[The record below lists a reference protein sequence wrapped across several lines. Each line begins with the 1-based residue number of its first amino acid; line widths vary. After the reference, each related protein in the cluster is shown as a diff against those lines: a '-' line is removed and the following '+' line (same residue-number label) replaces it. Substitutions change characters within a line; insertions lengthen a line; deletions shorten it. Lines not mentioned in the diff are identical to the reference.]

1 VVIKNQCM
9 SKLLLLSAMLFFG
22 FSNLHAQ
29 VKIGSPGTPNTN
41 AVLELDGGTSK
52 GLLLPKLTATEI
64 TALTTAPD
72 GLIIYNKTD
81 NFLYIRKSAAWQKV
95 SDETNGGGGLTLP
108 YAGTASTVGG
118 AEFSI
123 THTTTFGD
131 VAYFNNTAGGAAI
144 TTAAG
149 NNKFNMTSGNMGI
162 GIPAGLG
169 ENPTLGRLVVRGSV
183 GSTVAVF
190 DDRNTGISLQSNL
203 PAVGFNEYYN
213 AGSKY
218 TSIGFG
224 GKLALQTSNGDL
236 GWYVTNVTGTAA
248 AAATLNQR
256 FGITRSG
263 SMFIQGADAGY
274 IFRDRTS
281 TNYAGWNW
289 YADAGKAS
297 LYRYNIGGNTI
308 TVDSTGAMGLQGIT
322 AITAPL
328 TMANSTG
335 SKIDFFYVSPTSR
348 YGIGLQ
354 GSLLQ
359 MYSGSVAD
367 DIAFGYGASTMASF
381 KESMRIKG
389 NGKVGIG
396 TSTPGSKLEVIESSA
411 GFGLNVNQTGTG
423 YAILAQNNG
432 SLASLFAYNAG
443 DGPAVITLG
452 RAGINN
458 VDPAFTLD
466 VAGRMRLRNES
477 VGSTAGVWLD
487 GPTLPTRSFI
497 GTFDNNRM
505 GFYGTGSGWS
515 LMMDVN
521 DGALMIGTSQKATG
535 YKVNVGGKII
545 AEEVRVQLKA
555 AWPDYVFDDQYKKLS
570 LDELEKYVAVN
581 KHLPNIPSAADIE
594 KDGQQLGEVQRKM
607 LEKIEELNLYIIEL
621 NNKIKAL
628 EKKQLVGFSHQ
639 QTSL

>member
-1 VVIKNQCM
+1 
-9 SKLLLLSAMLFFG
+9 
-22 FSNLHAQ
+22 
-29 VKIGSPGTPNTN
+29 
-41 AVLELDGGTSK
+41 
-52 GLLLPKLTATEI
+52 
-64 TALTTAPD
+64 
-72 GLIIYNKTD
+72 
-81 NFLYIRKSAAWQKV
+81 
-95 SDETNGGGGLTLP
+95 
-108 YAGTASTVGG
+108 
-118 AEFSI
+118 
-123 THTTTFGD
+123 
-131 VAYFNNTAGGAAI
+131 
-144 TTAAG
+144 
-149 NNKFNMTSGNMGI
+149 
-162 GIPAGLG
+162 
-169 ENPTLGRLVVRGSV
+169 
-183 GSTVAVF
+183 
-190 DDRNTGISLQSNL
+190 
-203 PAVGFNEYYN
+203 
-213 AGSKY
+213 
-218 TSIGFG
+218 
-224 GKLALQTSNGDL
+224 
-236 GWYVTNVTGTAA
+236 
-248 AAATLNQR
+248 
-256 FGITRSG
+256 
-263 SMFIQGADAGY
+263 
-274 IFRDRTS
+274 
-281 TNYAGWNW
+281 
-289 YADAGKAS
+289 
-297 LYRYNIGGNTI
+297 
-308 TVDSTGAMGLQGIT
+308 
-322 AITAPL
+322 
-328 TMANSTG
+328 
-335 SKIDFFYVSPTSR
+335 
-348 YGIGLQ
+348 
-354 GSLLQ
+354 
-359 MYSGSVAD
+359 
-367 DIAFGYGASTMASF
+367 
-381 KESMRIKG
+381 
-389 NGKVGIG
+389 
-396 TSTPGSKLEVIESSA
+396 
-411 GFGLNVNQTGTG
+411 
-423 YAILAQNNG
+423 
-432 SLASLFAYNAG
+432 LASLFAYNAG